1 MSAFCS
7 AGPGPGLLWRADQDI
22 SVSVAASALRSFSSL
37 SCGNV
42 SVVQLT
48 GSLVRTNVGQQ
59 AVLQTLPRRA
69 VICAYVLSSATLGTY
84 RARSGVGT
92 SIGQGGDPAFAFRFR
107 LAVGAVRAF

>member
-1 MSAFCS
+1 MCRLSSAC
-7 AGPGPGLLWRADQDI
+7 RALI
-22 SVSVAASALRSFSSL
+22 LYVAADSL
-37 SCGNV
+37 DRGDFPEPAEGADAWSEPTWAV
-42 SVVQLT
+42 PT
-48 GSLVRTNVGQQ
+48 
-59 AVLQTLPRRA
+59 VLQTLPRRA